1 MDKGKAP
8 AQDTSAMMAQG
19 IEQARAAMENYLNF
33 FQNNMSAAPW
43 AGTELNKKL
52 AAYAQQNVATAF
64 KYIQELAKVK
74 NPQDLV
80 RIQTEF
86 LQIQLKSLTEQARD
100 LGETATKAASDAIKG
115 PPKPSS

>member
-52 AAYAQQNVATAF
+52 AAYAQQKWRLPLST
-64 KYIQELAKVK
+64 YK
-74 NPQDLV
+74 NWPKL
-80 RIQTEF
+80 RIHKT
-86 LQIQLKSLTEQARD
+86 SCVSR
-100 LGETATKAASDAIKG
+100 
-115 PPKPSS
+115 PSSSKHN